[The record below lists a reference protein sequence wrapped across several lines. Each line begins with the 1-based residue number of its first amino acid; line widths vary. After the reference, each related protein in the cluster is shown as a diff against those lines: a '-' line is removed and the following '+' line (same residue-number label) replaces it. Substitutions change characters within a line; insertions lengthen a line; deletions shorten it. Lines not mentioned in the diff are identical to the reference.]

1 MSISN
6 KIIIAVFGALFAA
19 VAALLI
25 VQKNVIELQG
35 LQLTRDTMRSTII
48 EAENVRQSVSELSRR
63 GAFDRPKLL
72 QEYRTSGDLRGSA
85 LYKTIPV
92 VAAWNAAAKAAE
104 EQGFE
109 FRVPKHQPRN
119 PKNAPTPDE
128 TSILQEFERTGQ
140 TDYFR
145 ADRATDTII
154 FARPVKLSA
163 DCLAC
168 HGDPATS
175 PTKDGKDIVGFAM
188 ENWKEGEIHGA
199 FILKTNFQRVD
210 QTVRN
215 SMLRSIAWTLP
226 VMAGIAVIFYFLNR
240 RIIVNPLRK
249 SITAIQS
256 ASDQTTQ
263 AAWQISTSSQRQA
276 EGASQQAAALE
287 ESSASLE
294 EISSMAKR
302 NTGGAQQ
309 ARELARQT
317 RTNADAGAADME
329 EMRKAMRDI
338 KASSDGISKI
348 IKTIDEIAFQ
358 TNILALNAAVEAARA
373 GEAGLGF
380 AVVAEEV
387 RNLAQRSANSARET
401 SAKIQEAI
409 AKSDRGV
416 VISEKVAESLGAI
429 VTGARQVDNL
439 VGEIAEAS
447 AEQNQGIAQVN
458 KAVVEVDKVTQAN
471 AASAEESAAAA
482 EELSGQSKVLRDSIA
497 ELAMLVSGGE
507 PAPGQRA
514 QGENAPP
521 AQAAPKGHAAR
532 GSQLP
537 PSNGQHL
544 QPKSNGISTTLRFP
558 GEHPIVTRR

>member
-1 MSISN
+1 MSIST
-6 KIIIAVFGALFAA
+6 KIIIAVFGAILVT

-48 EAENVRQSVSELSRR
+48 EAENVRQSISELSRS

-72 QEYRTSGDLRGSA
+72 SDFRAKGDLRGSA

-92 VAAWNAAAKAAE
+92 VAAWLAAAKAAE

-119 PKNAPTPDE
+119 PKNAPTAE
-128 TSILQEFERTGQ
+128 EAAILEEFGRTGAS
-140 TDYFR
+140 DYFR
-145 ADRATDTII
+145 ADRATNSIV
-154 FARPVKLSA
+154 FARPVKLTA
-163 DCLAC
+163 DCLSC
-168 HGDPATS
+168 HGDPANS

-188 ENWKEGEIHGA
+188 ENWKEGELHGA

-210 QTVRN
+210 QTVWS
-215 SMLRSIAWTLP
+215 SMLRSIAWTVP
-226 VMAGIAVIFYFLNR
+226 VIIGIGAGFYFLNR
-240 RIIVNPLRK
+240 RIIVNPLRR
-249 SITAIQS
+249 SISAIQA

-263 AAWQISTSSQRQA
+263 AAGQISVSSQRQA

-302 NTGGAQQ
+302 NTDGAQQ
-309 ARELARQT
+309 ARELAKQT

-373 GEAGLGF
+373 GEAGAGF

-409 AKSDRGV
+409 ANSDRGV
-416 VISEKVAESLGAI
+416 VISEKVAESLGGI
-429 VTGARQVDNL
+429 VAGARQVDTL
-439 VGEIAEAS
+439 VGEIAGAS
-447 AEQNQGIAQVN
+447 GEQNQGIAQVN

-482 EELSGQSKVLRDSIA
+482 EELSGQAKVLRDSIT
-497 ELAMLVSGGE
+497 ELAVLVSGGHPQE
-507 PAPGQRA
+507 TQATPATPAPTPVALVNGRHP
-514 QGENAPP
+514 APNHRHGG
-521 AQAAPKGHAAR
+521 AA
-532 GSQLP
+532 
-537 PSNGQHL
+537 
-544 QPKSNGISTTLRFP
+544 LRFP
-558 GEHPIVTRR
+558 ASTRN

>member
-1 MSISN
+1 MSIST
-6 KIIIAVFGALFAA
+6 KIIIAVFAAIFAT
-19 VAALLI
+19 VVALLV

-48 EAENVRQSVSELSRR
+48 EAENVRQSISELSRN
-63 GAFDRPKLL
+63 GAFDRAKLL
-72 QEYRTSGDLRGSA
+72 KDYKASGDLRGSA

-92 VAAWNAAAKAAE
+92 VAAWVAAAKAAE

-109 FRVPKHQPRN
+109 FRVTKHQPRN
-119 PKNAPTPDE
+119 PKNAPTPGEAAILDE
-128 TSILQEFERTGQ
+128 LARTGAN
-140 TDYFR
+140 DYFK
-145 ADRATDTII
+145 ADRASNTIV
-154 FARPVKLSA
+154 FARAVKLTA

-168 HGDPATS
+168 HGDPANS

-188 ENWKEGEIHGA
+188 ENLKEGQFHGA
-199 FILKTNFQRVD
+199 FVLKTNFERLD
-210 QTVRN
+210 ETVWK
-215 SMLRSIAWTLP
+215 SMLRSMAWTVP
-226 VMAGIAVIFYFLNR
+226 VLIGVAVAFYFLNR
-240 RIIVNPLRK
+240 RIIVNPLRR
-249 SITAIQS
+249 SILAIQS
-256 ASDQTTQ
+256 ASDETTK
-263 AAWQISTSSQRQA
+263 AAGQISVSSQRQA

-287 ESSASLE
+287 ETSASLE

-348 IKTIDEIAFQ
+348 IKSIDEIAFQ

-409 AKSDRGV
+409 TNSDRGV
-416 VISEKVAESLGAI
+416 IISEKVAESLGAI
-429 VTGARQVDNL
+429 VAGARQVDTL

-447 AEQNQGIAQVN
+447 SEQNQGITQVN

-482 EELSGQSKVLRDSIA
+482 EELSGQAKVLRDSISG
-497 ELAMLVSGGE
+497 LALLVSGGE
-507 PAPGQRA
+507 TIDAASARVTATADEPA
-514 QGENAPP
+514 
-521 AQAAPKGHAAR
+521 AAPAVVHHAPARTNGHFAPNGAR
-532 GSQLP
+532 HN
-537 PSNGQHL
+537 NGT
-544 QPKSNGISTTLRFP
+544 IRFP
-558 GEHPIVTRR
+558 AEVRR